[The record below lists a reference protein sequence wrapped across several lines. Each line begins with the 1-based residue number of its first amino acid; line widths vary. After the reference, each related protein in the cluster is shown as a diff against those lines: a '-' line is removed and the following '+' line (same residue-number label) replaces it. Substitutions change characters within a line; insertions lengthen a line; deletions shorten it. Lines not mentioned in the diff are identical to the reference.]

1 MSHVRSSS
9 YVSARRVF
17 GAADLAEF
25 QLYVLGQRKPK
36 KINDD
41 PTSEVIFADFLRS
54 KAWSAIG

>member
-54 KAWSAIG
+54 KA